1 MMSRWRPR
9 QRDQEA
15 VRAVDLCSRLLDQGA
30 VCLGCLVITLMFR
43 SRHHCLLEKESQP
56 SGEYLA
62 QLEGKKLATF
72 LEGIMHC
79 SPRQKVRPFN

>member
-1 MMSRWRPR
+1 
-9 QRDQEA
+9 
-15 VRAVDLCSRLLDQGA
+15 
-30 VCLGCLVITLMFR
+30 MFR
-43 SRHHCLLEKESQP
+43 SRHHCLLEKESHP

-79 SPRQKVRPFN
+79 SPRDKVRHYS

>member
-1 MMSRWRPR
+1 
-9 QRDQEA
+9 
-15 VRAVDLCSRLLDQGA
+15 
-30 VCLGCLVITLMFR
+30 MFR
-43 SRHHCLLEKESQP
+43 SRLHCLLEKESHP

-79 SPRQKVRPFN
+79 SPRDKVRHYS